1 MRRFTITVERV
12 RRLVRGRNLVL
23 LVLVVL
29 AAAGSGLWF
38 HLRWGTGPAEPM
50 CLVMTRQ
57 DVRPLVGEAVS
68 VSDDR
73 GGPIPSPEPGYWT
86 CSVHGESASI
96 RVEATPDADE
106 RLSNYKDPETPVLHT
121 LTTRRGATSQPIP
134 GTAGAVVVSWIQDG
148 SAHAGW
154 FEAGSAVVVSMDTS
168 DDAAATARLG
178 DLAHLLKRRAPQLL
192 DATGFTPPSPQPNRG
207 TTDAPTPAV
216 SPTVTAT
223 MTPPPSRRP
232 PVVRRRS
239 SSNAPAPGE
248 QTTNDQAADSPG

>member
-1 MRRFTITVERV
+1 
-12 RRLVRGRNLVL
+12 
-23 LVLVVL
+23 
-29 AAAGSGLWF
+29 
-38 HLRWGTGPAEPM
+38 
-50 CLVMTRQ
+50 
-57 DVRPLVGEAVS
+57 
-68 VSDDR
+68 
-73 GGPIPSPEPGYWT
+73 
-86 CSVHGESASI
+86 
-96 RVEATPDADE
+96 
-106 RLSNYKDPETPVLHT
+106 
-121 LTTRRGATSQPIP
+121 
-134 GTAGAVVVSWIQDG
+134 
-148 SAHAGW
+148 
-154 FEAGSAVVVSMDTS
+154 MDIS

-248 QTTNDQAADSPG
+248 QTTTDQAAASPG